1 MPLWTVLNG
10 GRHADNIIDFQEFMI
25 MPVGACCFK
34 EGLRMCTEVY
44 HMLKAQLKG
53 KGLHTGVGDEGGF
66 APDLPDTESVCETL
80 LEAIETAGYRP
91 GHDIVLLSLI
101 HI

>member
-1 MPLWTVLNG
+1 MNVLNG

-66 APDLPDTESVCETL
+66 APIFRTRRASARHFWKLLRRQDTVR
-80 LEAIETAGYRP
+80 A
-91 GHDIVLLSLI
+91 
-101 HI
+101 